1 MYPTIV
7 CVDPQEDYQLLLTFD
22 NGEKRIFDVK
32 PYLGI
37 GIFQELSDIDL
48 FNTVKT
54 SFDTVEWDNKADL
67 DPEVLFLDSK
77 VVELRKVEM

>member
-1 MYPTIV
+1 MVRKEYLI
-7 CVDPQEDYQLLLTFD
+7 C
-22 NGEKRIFDVK
+22 K

-37 GIFQELSDIDL
+37 GIFQELTDIDL

-77 VVELRKVEM
+77 VVELREVKM

>member
-7 CVDPQEDYQLLLTFD
+7 CVDPQEDYQLLITFD
-22 NGEKRIFDVK
+22 NGERRIFDVK

-37 GIFQELSDIDL
+37 GIFQELTDIDL
-48 FNTVKT
+48 FRTVKT

-77 VVELRKVEM
+77 VVEFREVKM